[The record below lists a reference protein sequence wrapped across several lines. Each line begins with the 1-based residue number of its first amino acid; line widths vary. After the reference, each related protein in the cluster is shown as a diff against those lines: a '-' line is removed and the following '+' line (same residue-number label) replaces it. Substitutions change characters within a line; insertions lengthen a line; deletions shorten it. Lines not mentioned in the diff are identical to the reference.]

1 MLVRARCTGMFAVIA
16 GFALLM
22 ALAGSALAQQPY
34 PAKAIRLVVGF
45 PAGGPADI
53 VARTLA
59 PKLAEAF
66 GQPVIVDNRGGAGGA
81 IATEQV
87 AKSPADGYTVL
98 LGTIGGLAVAQS
110 LVPNLGYD
118 TLRDLAPI
126 TQVVTVTSIMV
137 VPAGSSIRNVQ
148 ALIDAARSAPGKLTY
163 ASSGNGTAPNLSG
176 ELFKSLAGV
185 DLLHVPYKGSAA
197 ALTAL
202 LRSEVD
208 INFENSLIVMPH
220 IKSGKLRALAV
231 TSAKRSPL
239 LPDLPTI
246 SEAGVAGYAAS
257 GWYGLMVPAATPAE
271 IVARLHAESAKVLRM
286 PDVVERLAGQ
296 GAEPVGNTPAEFSV
310 FIRTEIDK
318 WGKLVRTAGMK
329 AD

>member
-1 MLVRARCTGMFAVIA
+1 MRPASAGRLLRFLAVV
-16 GFALLM
+16 ALLPGW
-22 ALAGSALAQQPY
+22 AAQGLGQAY
-34 PAKAIRLVVGF
+34 PNKAVRLVVGF

-59 PKLAEAF
+59 PKLSEAL

-87 AKSPADGYTVL
+87 AKAAPDGYTVL

-110 LVPNLGYD
+110 LVPSLGYD
-118 TLRDLAPI
+118 TLRDLAPV

-137 VPAGSSIRNVQ
+137 VPASSPIQSVQ
-148 ALIDAARSAPGKLTY
+148 ALITAARNAPQRLTY

-176 ELFKSLAGV
+176 ELFKSLAGI

-208 INFENSLIVMPH
+208 LNFENSLIVLPH

-239 LPDLPTI
+239 LPELPTVN
-246 SEAGVAGYAAS
+246 EAGVPGYAAS
-257 GWYGLMVPAATPAE
+257 GWYGVMVPVATPAE
-271 IVARLHAESAKVLRM
+271 IVARLHVETVRVLRL
-286 PDVVERLAGQ
+286 PDVVERLASQ
-296 GAEPVGNTPAEFSV
+296 GAEPVANSPGDFAA
-310 FIRTEIDK
+310 FIRAEIDK
-318 WGKLVRTAGMK
+318 WGKLVRTTGMRP
-329 AD
+329 D